1 MALRFLPDTAN
12 YVFEESRNYLKVSIP
27 ESEISRLEHLLLVE
41 WANILSGQAG
51 IDSIDLNVVPYRKIL
66 IR

>member
-1 MALRFLPDTAN
+1 MALRFLPDTTD

-41 WANILSGQAG
+41 WENILSGQAG